1 MESESLMQ
9 TPEEERPSMIALLSF
24 DEPRYPTFLSVS
36 SLLTDV
42 LLVHDL
48 AVLLSYPEYRAY
60 QFGPDFWLRQERPIA
75 PFHQAR
81 VHSIV
86 KQSPLDVGLVIAAI
100 GAIWAFVQILD
111 KVANWQLNR
120 QKLEL
125 DLIKAKQDIVKNNQE
140 IALKELETMQ
150 KSASLEKVI
159 HERNAEQIFVT
170 LTTRL
175 SQSDIKLRDLG
186 LRSIRL

>member
-1 MESESLMQ
+1 MESESLTQ
-9 TPEEERPSMIALLSF
+9 TPEEERPSMIARLSF
-24 DEPRYPTFLSVS
+24 EEPRHPTFLSVS
-36 SLLTDV
+36 SLFTDL

-60 QFGPDFWLRQERPIA
+60 QFGPDFWLQHGRPIA
-75 PFHQAR
+75 PDHQAR
-81 VHSIV
+81 THSII
-86 KQSPLDVGLVIAAI
+86 KQSPLDLGLIIAAI
-100 GAIWAFVQILD
+100 GAIWAFVQIVD

-125 DLIKAKQDIVKNNQE
+125 ELIKAKQDIVKNNQE

-150 KSASLEKVI
+150 KSASLEQVI
-159 HERNAEQIFVT
+159 RERNAEQIFIT

-175 SQSDIKLRDLG
+175 GQSDIKLRDLE
-186 LRSIRL
+186 LRSTRQ